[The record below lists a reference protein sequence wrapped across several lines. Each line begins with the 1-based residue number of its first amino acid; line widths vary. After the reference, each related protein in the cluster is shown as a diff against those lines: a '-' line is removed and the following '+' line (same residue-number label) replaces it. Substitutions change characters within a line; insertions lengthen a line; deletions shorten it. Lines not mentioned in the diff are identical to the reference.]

1 MNTIKPADYGVEFDA
16 SPQLIAINKKAVPI
30 ISDNRTKH
38 LLLKPPGTSI
48 VFLNK
53 LLFDY

>member
-1 MNTIKPADYGVEFDA
+1 MRPALYGVEFEV

-30 ISDNRTKH
+30 ISDKRTKH

-48 VFLNK
+48 VFLI
-53 LLFDY
+53 